1 MSNVLSKMKMRTP
14 NCSAFPVKWTN
25 KISNRIGN
33 LVPIKWIEM
42 GPNDRC
48 KLSLS
53 QLTRF
58 FPLSAP
64 AMANF
69 RLTVDAVFVPSR
81 IISKKYEKFFN
92 AGTKDSD
99 RPPFPSITFGQ
110 YINLVWSDF
119 GLFKYSLLDFLGYPT
134 FENCKSFI
142 RKFASSFIP
151 VSGDVLELDGLLDM
165 SKILSGGVIED
176 AVNLGWLTSTD
187 YYIVSDNGQYYDT
200 AVAGTTPEK
209 GKFLLNG
216 FGSGIMPFVVW
227 LVNRNGIRPT
237 AATASVFYATYVGNL
252 SGNFTFEDAVDAYLL
267 ANNLHID
274 DVVNDYL
281 SYVAKQFA
289 ENVTLFTS
297 EETFFYDGGNA
308 HFALIFFNENDILKE
323 RPSTFLNKKFS
334 LLPIFSFW
342 KCYFDWY
349 VNSVLEN
356 GQELTDEWSDFVTD
370 IINNGFGYDELDLGN
385 YSNIENFFSSI
396 SVESL
401 PFSKFL
407 AIPTR
412 LWSVDRFTGA
422 YTDLQNGQP
431 VLIPVDGT
439 MLDLKASNRLWQ
451 YLQKAL
457 YGGTR
462 TIDKNEIIYGAH
474 SSNQLLDRTEV
485 LCRKHF
491 DIDIQQVS
499 NTAASEAFDLGTLAG
514 QGFGLGGD
522 FLFDYTC
529 EERGYIMVFASVTVP
544 PSYISALDRTLM
556 HTDYYDFFIP
566 EFDGVGEVEIGA
578 EELYFDKGMRLDPI
592 GYNRR
597 NYEGI
602 DFLSE
607 VHGDFK
613 NSLKHWHDARDFKV
627 APTLSPEFIHINVEN
642 DNLERLFATYSH
654 DQIMHFFAFKGVV
667 VRPMSKFVQFGL

>member
-99 RPPFPSITFGQ
+99 RPNFPSINYAD
-110 YINLVWSDF
+110 YIEYLFVVK
-119 GLFKYSLLDFLGYPT
+119 GLFTPELLDFLGFPT
-134 FENCKSFI
+134 FENCKDFFRNLVNSFNNY
-142 RKFASSFIP
+142 SSNPIF
-151 VSGDVLELDGLLDM
+151 SGLLD
-165 SKILSGGVIED
+165 LSPV
-176 AVNLGWLTSTD
+176 VNQDSVGEAW
-187 YYIVSDNGQYYDT
+187 
-200 AVAGTTPEK
+200 
-209 GKFLLNG
+209 
-216 FGSGIMPFVVW
+216 
-227 LVNRNGIRPT
+227 NGIHFPACYVTNDGFVSGVVPSVSARDPYKGEFVLDVDDYIQT
-237 AATASVFYATYVGNL
+237 FARFIFGGATEDYFIEELVRYGYDLREEGL
-252 SGNFTFEDAVDAYLL
+252 TFEDLVDRYCSI
-267 ANNLHID
+267 NNVHIED
-274 DVVNDYL
+274 LVNDYL
-281 SYVAKQFA
+281 SYVVRAIA
-289 ENVTLFTS
+289 RSDIRAYNGN
-297 EETFFYDGGNA
+297 FFGNNLLDY
-308 HFALIFFNENDILKE
+308 LIFYNDDDILTSPPQE
-323 RPSTFLNKKFS
+323 FYNKRFS

-342 KCYFDWY
+342 KAYFDWY

-356 GQELTDEWSDFVTD
+356 GQELTDEWTDYVTD
-370 IINNGFGYDELDLGN
+370 VVNNGYSFDEFPSFSVGYPTLRVFFGALPHKGALVL
-385 YSNIENFFSSI
+385 SS
-396 SVESL
+396 L
-401 PFSKFL
+401 T

-544 PSYISALDRTLM
+544 PSYISALDRTLL